1 MWPAIETLGVPVPRG
16 ASTDMGGPF
25 FKISKLRLKIFA
37 KSVFSGKV
45 PLEKSANFGFS
56 SGRSHWKSRQ
66 ISVFLSGRSHWKSRQ
81 ISVFPSGRSH
91 WKSRQIS
98 VFSVGGSHWE
108 IGKFR
113 FFHYG
118 GREGG
123 GGVDGN
129 FSKIGLQSSGLL
141 GDFFRVRTRNV
152 EETRAKRM
160 VKKS

>member
-1 MWPAIETLGVPVPRG
+1 M
-16 ASTDMGGPF
+16 
-25 FKISKLRLKIFA
+25 RLKIFA

-45 PLEKSANFGFS
+45 PLEKPANFGFS
-56 SGRSHWKSRQ
+56 SGM
-66 ISVFLSGRSHWKSRQ
+66 
-81 ISVFPSGRSH
+81 SH